1 MEPTPHE
8 VWATYSVKDHC
19 ALRAFIADVMLYDRL
34 VLSVPSNEQVE
45 GKPEWV
51 RWEEEGWQP
60 YQQRRL
66 IEMLGDEAI
75 TIPWTLERQ
84 RRWQKRHDALRDDAF
99 WQTADLLSGELPIYA
114 YGLAA
119 TVGPAYP
126 SLEELQQDLNPV
138 SDEARKPVPGAAL
151 PVVLGQKFL
160 VIDDPSKS
168 FEYQLEAALDL
179 ANDPEFKQRRV
190 SLTLWQQQFLRDG
203 VTDRASIVQALK
215 VMHGLIEDQQ
225 AIIRK
230 SRLQTVVR
238 YGYRIGLAAVGAV
251 SAALGGP
258 AGVGLAAGSAFL
270 SVGELVVERKLLE
283 AGPSLGPGQPSP
295 AAFFIAA
302 NKALTGRRRR

>member
-1 MEPTPHE
+1 MQPTPHE

-19 ALRAFIADVMLYDRL
+19 EPRAFIADIMLYDRL
-34 VLSVPSNEQVE
+34 VLPVPSNEEVE

-51 RWEEEGWQP
+51 RWEEADWQP
-60 YQQRRL
+60 YQQQKL
-66 IEMLGDEAI
+66 IKMLGEAAI

-84 RRWQKRHDALRDDAF
+84 GRWQKRHDALRDNAF
-99 WQTADLLSGELPIYA
+99 WITADLLSGELPIYA

-126 SLEELQQDLNPV
+126 SLEELQQDLSPV

-168 FEYQLEAALDL
+168 FEYQLKAALDL
-179 ANDPEFKQRRV
+179 ARDPEFRKQRA
-190 SLTLWQQQFLRDG
+190 SLSQWQQQFLRDG
-203 VTDRASIVQALK
+203 ITDRASIVKALE
-215 VMHGLIEDQQ
+215 VMHDLIEAQQ
-225 AIIRK
+225 AAARK
-230 SRLQTVVR
+230 TRLQTVVR
-238 YGYRIGLAAVGAV
+238 YGYRIGLAAIGVV

-258 AGVGLAAGSAFL
+258 AGIGLAVGGTSM
-270 SVGELVVERKLLE
+270 SVGELFVEAKFLE
-283 AGPSLGPGQPSP
+283 AGPSLGPCQPSP

-302 NKALTGRRRR
+302 KKALTGRRRH